1 MTFRRSALLLAGA
14 SAFVWTAACGE
25 PDLNGAQQAVQQAE
39 RETVRVRLAYRERIA
54 VGPDAVAEAVLL
66 AVPADGGEP
75 EEIARQ
81 TVPLLGAQP
90 PLLVEIVY
98 DLDDVPQGA
107 SLVVTGR
114 IEDGA
119 RMVWNSPE
127 PAEVGAAGRAGEMML
142 VRRAVSEDTAN
153 GASGGDLYQCQ
164 SVQVEA
170 DFTDPGLQLTFDG
183 NTYEL
188 EPVQAASGARFAM
201 GQGVSRV
208 EFWSR
213 GDNALFRIG
222 EDDDGWEECRRMAP
236 DASMGGIDEAEQYV
250 AMGQEPGWRLILA
263 GSALRLTADYGE
275 RTVEAEV
282 TTYDQTPD
290 GDRIRAGE
298 GDEAVEVLIS
308 PEQCADIMSGMPYPD
323 TVTVRFDDR
332 ELNGCGGD
340 PESLLAGG
348 AWRVTEIGGEAVET
362 EPAPA
367 ITFEGNGRMTGR
379 GPCNTFTGGYEMT
392 GEGIVLTGVAA
403 TRRACADESLNAVEQ
418 RFFAM
423 LDGRAIYQF
432 GEEGEMRVQAGD
444 GEFVAIRD

>member
-1 MTFRRSALLLAGA
+1 
-14 SAFVWTAACGE
+14 
-25 PDLNGAQQAVQQAE
+25 
-39 RETVRVRLAYRERIA
+39 
-54 VGPDAVAEAVLL
+54 
-66 AVPADGGEP
+66 
-75 EEIARQ
+75 
-81 TVPLLGAQP
+81 
-90 PLLVEIVY
+90 
-98 DLDDVPQGA
+98 
-107 SLVVTGR
+107 
-114 IEDGA
+114 
-119 RMVWNSPE
+119 
-127 PAEVGAAGRAGEMML
+127 ML

>member
-14 SAFVWTAACGE
+14 SAFAWTAACGE

-39 RETVRVRLAYRERIA
+39 RETVRATLAYRERIA
-54 VGPDAVAEAVLL
+54 VGPDAVAEAILL
-66 AVPADGGEP
+66 AMPAEGGEP
-75 EEIARQ
+75 KEVARQ

-90 PLLVEIVY
+90 PVAVEIVY
-98 DLDDVPQGA
+98 DPADVPEGV
-107 SLVVTGR
+107 SLAVTGR

-127 PAEVGAAGRAGEMML
+127 PAAVVEDGQAGEMML

-153 GASGGDLYQCQ
+153 GASAGDLYQCQ

-170 DFTDPGLQLTFDG
+170 EFTDPGMQLTFDG

-188 EPVQAASGARFAM
+188 EPVEAASGARFAM

-213 GDNALFRIG
+213 GDEAMFRIG
-222 EDDDGWEECRRMAP
+222 DDDAGWEECSRMAP
-236 DASMGGIDEAEQYV
+236 DASMGDLDEAEQYV
-250 AMGQEPGWRLILA
+250 ALGQEPGWRLTLA
-263 GSALRLTADYGE
+263 GSVLRLLADYGE
-275 RTVEAEV
+275 RTIEAEV
-282 TTYDQTPD
+282 TAYDQTSD

-298 GDEAVEVLIS
+298 GDETVEVLIS
-308 PEQCADIMSGMPYPD
+308 PEQCADIMSGMSYPD
-323 TVTVRFDDR
+323 TVTVRLEDR

-340 PESLLAGG
+340 PESLLTGG
-348 AWRVTEIGGEAVET
+348 AWRVIEIAGEAVDT

-379 GPCNTFTGGYEMT
+379 GPCNTFAGGYEMT
-392 GEGIVLTGVAA
+392 GEGLVLTGVAA
-403 TRRACADESLNAVEQ
+403 TRRACVDEAMNALEQ

-423 LDGRAIYQF
+423 LDGRAIHQF
-432 GEEGEMRVQAGD
+432 GEDGEMRVQAG
-444 GEFVAIRD
+444 GEEFVAIRD